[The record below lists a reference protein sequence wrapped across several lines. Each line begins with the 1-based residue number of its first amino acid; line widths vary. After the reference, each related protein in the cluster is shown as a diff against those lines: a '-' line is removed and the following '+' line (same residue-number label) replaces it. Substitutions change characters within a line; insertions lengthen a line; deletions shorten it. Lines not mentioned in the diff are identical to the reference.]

1 MMAGVKAGEKGCSG
15 YTDCTWVVPL
25 FPCLSSTIILCTSFH
40 KKKNDDYSTKIY
52 LNTCHLQITRDL
64 RPHILMPPHVL
75 VFLARLDLQLEKAWC
90 LHSSG
95 RGVVTVEPVIVNF

>member
-15 YTDCTWVVPL
+15 YADCTWVVPL
-25 FPCLSSTIILCTSFH
+25 FPCLSSTIISQ
-40 KKKNDDYSTKIY
+40 KKNDDYSTKIY